1 MEKRIK
7 GVIMVNTCFQ
17 CGEYCAEK
25 EIDIKNKTALCPLC
39 GYKNRFLS
47 MPLFIVGGASG
58 TGKST
63 VLKELIG
70 NMDNVILLETDI
82 IWQEEFNKPENNYR
96 KFFETWLRI
105 AKNISQSGRPVV
117 LFGAGFG
124 VPENIEPCTERR
136 YFSNINY
143 LNIYCSDDEL
153 EKRLIKRPQWRNCQ
167 NKEFID
173 KQKEFNN
180 WVKNYGKEKKPEID
194 LIDTTDLK
202 LEKTVENVRIWIN
215 KKMENK

>member
-1 MEKRIK
+1 
-7 GVIMVNTCFQ
+7 MVNICFQ

-25 EIDIKNKTALCPLC
+25 EVDINNNVVLCPLC
-39 GYKNRFLS
+39 GCKNKFIS

-58 TGKST
+58 TGKSA

-70 NMDNVILLETDI
+70 NMDNVVLLETDI
-82 IWQEEFNKPENNYR
+82 IWQDEFNKPENNYR

-124 VPENIEPCTERR
+124 VPENIESCTERR
-136 YFSNINY
+136 YFSKIYY
-143 LNIYCSDDEL
+143 LNIYCSDNEL

-167 NKEFID
+167 DKGFID

-180 WVKNYGKEKKPEID
+180 WVINYWKEKKPEID
-194 LIDTTDLK
+194 LIDTTNLT
-202 LEKTVENVRIWIN
+202 LEKTTENVKIWIN
-215 KKMENK
+215 NKLFLK

>member
-1 MEKRIK
+1 
-7 GVIMVNTCFQ
+7 MVNLCFQ

-25 EIDIKNKTALCPLC
+25 EVDINNKIALCPLC
-39 GYKNRFLS
+39 GYKNKYTA
-47 MPLFIVGGASG
+47 MPLLIVGGASG
-58 TGKST
+58 TGKSAI
-63 VLKELIG
+63 LKELIG
-70 NMDNVILLETDI
+70 NINNAILLETDI
-82 IWQEEFNKPENNYR
+82 LWQDEFNKPENNYR

-136 YFSNINY
+136 YFSNIYY

-167 NKEFID
+167 DKEFID
-173 KQKEFNN
+173 RQKEFNN
-180 WVKNYGKEKKPEID
+180 WVRNYGKEKKPEID
-194 LIDTTDLK
+194 LIDTTDLT
-202 LEKTVENVRIWIN
+202 LEKTVENVKIWIN
-215 KKMENK
+215 NKLE

>member
-1 MEKRIK
+1 
-7 GVIMVNTCFQ
+7 MVNVCFQ

-25 EIDIKNKTALCPLC
+25 EVDITNNIAICPLC
-39 GYKNRFLS
+39 GYKNKFFS

-58 TGKST
+58 TGKSA

-70 NMDNVILLETDI
+70 NMDNVVLLETDI
-82 IWQEEFNKPENNYR
+82 IWQDEFNNPENNYR

-124 VPENIEPCTERR
+124 VPENIEPLTERR
-136 YFSNINY
+136 YFSNIYY

-167 NKEFID
+167 DKEYINR
-173 KQKEFNN
+173 QKEFNN
-180 WVKNYGKEKKPEID
+180 WVKNYGKENKPEID
-194 LIDTTDLK
+194 LLDTTDLT
-202 LEKTVENVRIWIN
+202 LEESVENVKIWVN
-215 KKMENK
+215 KKWEKKI

>member
-1 MEKRIK
+1 
-7 GVIMVNTCFQ
+7 MVNVCFK

-25 EIDIKNKTALCPLC
+25 EVDINNKIAICPLC
-39 GYKNRFLS
+39 GYKNRYIL
-47 MPLFIVGGASG
+47 MPLFIIGGASG

-70 NMDNVILLETDI
+70 NMDNLILLETDI
-82 IWQEEFNKPENNYR
+82 IWQDEFNKPENNYR

-136 YFSNINY
+136 YFSSIYY

-167 NKEFID
+167 NNEFID
-173 KQKEFNN
+173 KQKIFNN
-180 WVKNYGKEKKPEID
+180 WVKNYGNEKKQKID
-194 LIDTTDLK
+194 LIDTTDLT
-202 LEKTVENVRIWIN
+202 LDKTVEAVKIWIN
-215 KKMENK
+215 KKLKNKI